1 MKSNIETKME
11 LMERR
16 QAVHANKIQ
25 ALMLM
30 ITAMQIPEKE
40 KNRNTYYFCNQK
52 TTCFIKYGCCRN
64 L

>member
-1 MKSNIETKME
+1 MKSYIEMKME

-30 ITAMQIPEKE
+30 ITVMHIPENE
-40 KNRNTYYFCNQK
+40 KNQK
-52 TTCFIKYGCCRN
+52 ILKAVRVSTA
-64 L
+64 